1 MALQCQESARLT
13 DLVPG
18 VGLERV
24 GLQLVVGPEAE
35 PVPVPGR
42 LRRQELRRQVRREVV
57 LPVRLHR
64 GEVAAVPE
72 SGNYGQL

>member
-1 MALQCQESARLT
+1 MCRSQESAILT
-13 DLVPG
+13 DLVPC

-35 PVPVPGR
+35 PVPVPRG
-42 LRRQELRRQVRREVV
+42 LRRQELRGQVRREVV

-64 GEVAAVPE
+64 GQVAAVPE
-72 SGNYGQL
+72 IMDSFST